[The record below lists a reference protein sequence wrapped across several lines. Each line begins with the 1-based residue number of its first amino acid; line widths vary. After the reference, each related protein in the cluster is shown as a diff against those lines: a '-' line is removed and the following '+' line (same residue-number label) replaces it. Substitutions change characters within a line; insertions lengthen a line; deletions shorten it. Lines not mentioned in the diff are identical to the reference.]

1 MKVPGITA
9 GAVRWWKGQ
18 PPNRFE
24 ALTTEIL
31 KERGNNPMLTMFHKL
46 TRPVHF
52 SIVMLLMVGYLM
64 MGWMMTEQNRTITAQ
79 RTLIAKLFQDT
90 VRLSVAQVQQAQR
103 KR

>member
-1 MKVPGITA
+1 
-9 GAVRWWKGQ
+9 
-18 PPNRFE
+18 
-24 ALTTEIL
+24 
-31 KERGNNPMLTMFHKL
+31 MLTMFHKL